1 MEDKT
6 NSRKRT
12 RRTVL
17 KNSAA
22 TAALLS
28 VGAVGSVAASEDETS
43 EVGTQTHDVKD
54 HYIRFEIDSGDG
66 EGINWDCSVPDS
78 DAELINGESG
88 DSITRYQSSAFASGS
103 LNGFRSPYYDEVRFN
118 GSISEVTWSADYP
131 ARVII
136 DGDRKQ

>member
-1 MEDKT
+1 MEDKPDYK
-6 NSRKRT
+6 KRT

-17 KNSAA
+17 RKSAA

-28 VGAVGSVAASEDETS
+28 VGAVGSVAASENETS

-78 DAELINGESG
+78 DAELVNGESE
-88 DSITRYQSSAFASGS
+88 DSITRYQSSAYASGE
-103 LNGFRSPYYDEVRFN
+103 LNGFTSPYYDEVRFN
-118 GSISEVTWSADYP
+118 GSVSDVSWSADYP